1 MAVAQG
7 TRSTV
12 MFVVGVTMALGAGGL
27 MFFTEIDT
35 GPLTVIGIIG
45 IMFIAVG
52 GVRSLDRR
60 SRVRHEFCLRAAAVI
75 GSIPHIQE
83 TRGRPG

>member
-1 MAVAQG
+1 M
-7 TRSTV
+7 
-12 MFVVGVTMALGAGGL
+12 TMGAGGL
-27 MFFTEIDT
+27 MFFTEIGT
-35 GPLTVIGIIG
+35 GPLTVIAIIG

-52 GVRSLDRR
+52 GVRLLDRR

-75 GSIPHIQE
+75 GSTPHIQE